1 MGELGCSSSS
11 SSRLLECCNAIL
23 RTSSLFFFL
32 LGLQGMYACFVVKL
46 WGGMDCELV
55 GGEELGM

>member
-1 MGELGCSSSS
+1 MGELGCSSS

-23 RTSSLFFFL
+23 RTSFFFFL
-32 LGLQGMYACFVVKL
+32 LGLQGMYACFVVKH

>member
-1 MGELGCSSSS
+1 
-11 SSRLLECCNAIL
+11 LECCKAIL
-23 RTSSLFFFL
+23 RPSSFFFFL

-55 GGEELGM
+55 GGEELGV